1 MMHWMTASEISQ
13 GYDAGTLS
21 PVKVVEALLA
31 RIDALEPQY
40 RAFIQLDRE
49 AALSS
54 AREAERAFKAG
65 RVSDPCTACLLV
77 SKTLSI

>member
-21 PVKVVEALLA
+21 PVTVVEALLA

-40 RAFIQLDRE
+40 RAFIELDRE
-49 AALSS
+49 AALQS
-54 AREAERAFKAG
+54 AREAELEFKAG
-65 RVSDPCTACLLV
+65 RRLGP
-77 SKTLSI
+77 